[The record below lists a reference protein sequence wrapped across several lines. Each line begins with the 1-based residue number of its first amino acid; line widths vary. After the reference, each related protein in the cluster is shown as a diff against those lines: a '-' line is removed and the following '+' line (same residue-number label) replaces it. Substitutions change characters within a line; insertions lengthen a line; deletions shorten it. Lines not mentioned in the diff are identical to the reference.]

1 VTAGRPR
8 VYDIALETVAHGDG
22 RVDAESLSRFVAAYQ
37 TVTPLK
43 LGELWAIPIML
54 RLAVIENLRRV
65 SVRVAAGWIE
75 RELAGTWADRMA
87 AAVENDPKSLILVV
101 ADMVRSEPPM
111 TGAFVAELMRRL
123 QGAGRRWP
131 CRSAGSNSAWPRWGR
146 PRTPG
151 AGRKPAA
158 GRRSG
163 LHQQQHRQPAPA
175 GDNGLA
181 GFRREDEPRR
191 ADLRGDPGGV
201 YGQMDFAT
209 RDRYRHAVEAIA
221 RRSRFSEQNVARQAL
236 DLASAAAAE
245 AAGPPTSAIT

>member
-1 VTAGRPR
+1 
-8 VYDIALETVAHGDG
+8 VAHGDG

-65 SVRVAAGWIE
+65 GVLVAAGWIE

-87 AAVENDPKSLILVV
+87 AAVEKDPKSLILVV

-123 QGAGRRWP
+123 QGAGRRLP

-146 PRTPG
+146 PRHTWCRPKTSS
-151 AGRKPAA
+151 RPPI
-158 GRRSG
+158 RS
-163 LHQQQHRQPAPA
+163 PS
-175 GDNGLA
+175 
-181 GFRREDEPRR
+181 
-191 ADLRGDPGGV
+191 
-201 YGQMDFAT
+201 AT
-209 RDRYRHAVEAIA
+209 
-221 RRSRFSEQNVARQAL
+221 
-236 DLASAAAAE
+236 ASAACACW
-245 AAGPPTSAIT
+245 GQWTGGISSRR